1 MARRHLLVPFAAL
14 VAACTPRAL
23 TPNARGFAFDA
34 PTTPEVGHSDAQ
46 FDITRI
52 GMPFGAEAV
61 NGGARYRRTLRPGL
75 VAEGEGGLLHLTNE
89 GSGGSRNAV
98 TGRVGLML
106 RPPSEQE
113 LRTALTLGVGGGL
126 SSTAG
131 DWVSVDVGAAVG
143 GSHPWLR
150 PFVGGDVS
158 YNAAVGSKPFTV
170 DDSGGAPV
178 TLQLPDTIGLRTTAG
193 LELGPPD
200 RALVIGF
207 SLARMIAR
215 EPDVLSPPPT
225 TGDVLNDD
233 VAVAIGLG
241 FRVAVE

>member
-131 DWVSVDVGAAVG
+131 DWVSVDVGAG
-143 GSHPWLR
+143 GRRQPPLA
-150 PFVGGDVS
+150 
-158 YNAAVGSKPFTV
+158 AAVRRRRCLLQRRGRQQAVHRGRQRWCSATV
-170 DDSGGAPV
+170 RS
-178 TLQLPDTIGLRTTAG
+178 
-193 LELGPPD
+193 ELG
-200 RALVIGF
+200 
-207 SLARMIAR
+207 
-215 EPDVLSPPPT
+215 
-225 TGDVLNDD
+225 
-233 VAVAIGLG
+233 AILDE
-241 FRVAVE
+241 ATLDAAETSE